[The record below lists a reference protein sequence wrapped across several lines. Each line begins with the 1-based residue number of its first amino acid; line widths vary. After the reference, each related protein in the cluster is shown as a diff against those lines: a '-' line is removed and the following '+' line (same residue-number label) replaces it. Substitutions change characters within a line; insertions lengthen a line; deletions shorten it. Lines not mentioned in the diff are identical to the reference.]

1 MISAASAMGCYGYP
15 DVLVW
20 LSALFIC
27 TADLILRICG
37 SVRVDSIGS
46 GECHSDVVNLPYDFG
61 KKTGRKLWAAKVA
74 ATGTGSIRKPQ
85 PRNVIA

>member
-1 MISAASAMGCYGYP
+1 MAQPATAEGVQKISAASAMGCYGYP
-15 DVLVW
+15 EVLVC

-46 GECHSDVVNLPYDFG
+46 EECHSDVVQLA
-61 KKTGRKLWAAKVA
+61 L
-74 ATGTGSIRKPQ
+74 
-85 PRNVIA
+85 

>member
-46 GECHSDVVNLPYDFG
+46 EECRSDVVQ
-61 KKTGRKLWAAKVA
+61 VA
-74 ATGTGSIRKPQ
+74 L
-85 PRNVIA
+85 